1 MCIIIFERMLEM
13 MIKTLNEA
21 IEYIEE
27 NLSKE
32 IKVEDVADFIGESDY
47 HFRKIFQYIS
57 GMPLSEYIK
66 KRKLAMANYDLIEGG
81 SVTDIAFKYGYQS
94 LEGFT
99 RAFKA
104 WSGHLPSEVKQT
116 RTIISF
122 PKLSFYIDV
131 RGGKNMEVQINEMPE
146 FTIAGV
152 SSRVPVQFE
161 GVNNAI
167 VELAESI
174 IEEQRNEMRRLQNIE
189 PKQIVNASYDAD
201 ENFLKEEGGL
211 THTIGVLT
219 TEGDISPAL
228 DTVSIDAHTWAVFP
242 NEGEFPETLQN
253 TMARTY
259 SEWLPSSNYEV
270 VDAPS
275 FSFTLMDDEK
285 ENYAYSEVWIPVKE
299 TGK

>member
-1 MCIIIFERMLEM
+1 
-13 MIKTLNEA
+13 
-21 IEYIEE
+21 
-27 NLSKE
+27 
-32 IKVEDVADFIGESDY
+32 
-47 HFRKIFQYIS
+47 
-57 GMPLSEYIK
+57 
-66 KRKLAMANYDLIEGG
+66 
-81 SVTDIAFKYGYQS
+81 
-94 LEGFT
+94 
-99 RAFKA
+99 
-104 WSGHLPSEVKQT
+104 
-116 RTIISF
+116 
-122 PKLSFYIDV
+122 
-131 RGGKNMEVQINEMPE
+131 MEVRIKEMSA

-152 SSRVPVQFE
+152 SRRVPMQFE

-174 IEEQRNEMRRLQNIE
+174 TEEQRNEMHRLQNIE

-219 TEGDISPAL
+219 TERDISPAL

-285 ENYAYSEVWIPVKE
+285 ENHAYSEVWIPVKGTE
-299 TGK
+299 K

>member
-1 MCIIIFERMLEM
+1 

-21 IEYIEE
+21 VEYIEE

-57 GMPLSEYIK
+57 GMSLSDYIK
-66 KRKLAMANYDLIEGG
+66 KRKLAMANQDLAGGG

-94 LEGFT
+94 LDGFT

-104 WSGHLPSEVKQT
+104 WSGYLPSEVKQT
-116 RTIISF
+116 GTIISF

-131 RGGKNMEVQINEMPE
+131 RGGENMEVRIKEMSA

-152 SSRVPVQFE
+152 SRRVPMQFE

-174 IEEQRNEMRRLQNIE
+174 TEEQRNEMHRLMNIE
-189 PKQIVNASYDAD
+189 PKQIINASYDAD
-201 ENFLKEEGGL
+201 EKFLKEEGDL
-211 THTIGVLT
+211 THTIGVPT
-219 TEGDISPAL
+219 TERDISPIL
-228 DTVSIDAHTWAVFP
+228 DTVSVDAHTWAVFP

-285 ENYAYSEVWIPVKE
+285 ENHAYSEVWIPVKE
-299 TGK
+299 TEK